1 MLFMHLNH
9 SVGRDLQMIAERL
22 SQPALAAIDGILL
35 ILVLYHG
42 GYGLIGILKDYVTDR
57 RIVTIGSG
65 VALLVLVVVGLQ
77 GISLL
82 RSF

>member
-1 MLFMHLNH
+1 
-9 SVGRDLQMIAERL
+9 
-22 SQPALAAIDGILL
+22 L

-42 GYGLIGILKDYVTDR
+42 GYGLVGVLKDYVTDR
-57 RIVTIGSG
+57 RMIRTVSG
-65 VALLVLVVVGLQ
+65 AVFLILLIFGLQ